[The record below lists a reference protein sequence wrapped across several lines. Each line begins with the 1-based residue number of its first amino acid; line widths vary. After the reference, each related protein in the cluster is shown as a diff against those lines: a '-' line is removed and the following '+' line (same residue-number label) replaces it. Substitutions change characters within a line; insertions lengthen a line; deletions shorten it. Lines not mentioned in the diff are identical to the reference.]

1 MKHKIDPTQQAQLRL
16 QLELDARIHFVER
29 AHKDVVEMLA
39 QMLLSAARGS
49 ATRKATE
56 TAMEARDEDR

>member
-29 AHKDVVEMLA
+29 ARNDVVEMLA
-39 QMLLSAARGS
+39 QMLLSAAKAS
-49 ATRKATE
+49 APTPTTAT
-56 TAMEARDEDR
+56 EARDEDR